1 MIENNEEG
9 QGVSLALEK
18 QFGNDEL
25 RHTKN
30 KGAGVSAGA
39 TARGPRGGS
48 RRAIALS
55 VGNHGRVVEARE
67 ETEPHPR
74 DSTPRGLYS
83 VPQKV

>member
-9 QGVSLALEK
+9 QGVTLEK
-18 QFGNDEL
+18 DFENHEL

-48 RRAIALS
+48 RWAMALS
-55 VGNHGRVVEARE
+55 VGNQGRVVEARE
-67 ETEPHPR
+67 ETKTHPR
-74 DSTPRGLYS
+74 DSTLRGLCS
-83 VPQKV
+83 VP